1 MTIVAVL
8 DLHFAPDAVETSL
21 EALSGV
27 LKDTRAFPGC
37 LGVEVVQD
45 TKDPSHVQ
53 AIERWAS
60 AADDQAYRDWRAG
73 AGATPVLASLVVAAP
88 GLVVSEVRPEV

>member
-1 MTIVAVL
+1 MTIIAVL
-8 DLHFAPDAVETSL
+8 DLHFAPENVEASL
-21 EALSGV
+21 QAFASV

-45 TKDPSHVQ
+45 LKDPAHVQ

-73 AGATPVLASLVVAAP
+73 AGATSALASLIVAPP
-88 GLVVSEVRPEV
+88 GLVVSEVRDDV

>member
-1 MTIVAVL
+1 VAIIAVL
-8 DLHFAPDAVETSL
+8 DLKFAPDDVEASL
-21 EALSGV
+21 RALADV

-45 TKDPSHVQ
+45 VKDPTHVQ

-60 AADDQAYRDWRAG
+60 AADDQAYRAWRAG
-73 AGATPVLASLVVAAP
+73 AGASSALSSLIVAPP
-88 GLVVSEVRPEV
+88 GLVVSELRDDV